1 MDAGWYD
8 DPFHRFEQ
16 RYHDG
21 TDWTEHVSD
30 GSGVSFVD
38 PSGTAPF
45 VDGPMP
51 APPPP
56 SSGGPQLA
64 PASIGK
70 RLAALILDGLLLGVP
85 LFLWLATE
93 IDWDEVDAGATPD
106 VSATFYV
113 VGIAVSAAYY
123 IGMVGRWGRTVGKMA
138 TGIIIVRASD
148 GSLPGYGPAAVRWV
162 TNLLYSIPNYL
173 GVLVFIVSVVMVF
186 SSPRRQAIHDR
197 TAGTVVVQA
206 AS

>member
-1 MDAGWYD
+1 MDPGWYD

-21 TDWTEHVSD
+21 DDWTEHVSD

-45 VDGPMP
+45 VEGPAP
-51 APPPP
+51 APP
-56 SSGGPQLA
+56 SRSARGPHPA

-70 RLAALILDGLLLGVP
+70 RFAAMILDGLLLGAP
-85 LFLWLATE
+85 LFIWIAGE
-93 IDWDEVDAGATPD
+93 IDWEEVEAGVTPD
-106 VSATFYV
+106 VPASFY
-113 VGIAVSAAYY
+113 IAAFAVSAAYH

-148 GSLPGYGPAAVRWV
+148 GRPPGYGPAAVRWL
-162 TNLLYSIPNYL
+162 TNLVYGIPNYL
-173 GVLVFIVSVVMVF
+173 GFIVFVASVVMVF
-186 SSPRRQAIHDR
+186 ASPRRQALHDR
-197 TAGTVVVQA
+197 TAGTVVVGA
-206 AS
+206 PS